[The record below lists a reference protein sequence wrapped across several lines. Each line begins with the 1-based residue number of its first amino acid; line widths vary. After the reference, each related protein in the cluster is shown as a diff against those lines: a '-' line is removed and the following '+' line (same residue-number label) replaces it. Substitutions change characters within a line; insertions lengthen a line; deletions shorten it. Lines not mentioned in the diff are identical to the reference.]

1 MYTSGGAAA
10 IAYKIYKN
18 VLLITY
24 FQAVM
29 FILATHQFKG
39 KYNLV
44 WLLKIPFNTTNAIK
58 MPNHRDEL
66 TIQRNEL
73 LNFYSIF
80 TNSLLLCITQ

>member
-1 MYTSGGAAA
+1 MYTSGGAAV
-10 IAYKIYKN
+10 IVYKIYKN

-29 FILATHQFKG
+29 FILSKQKFKG
-39 KYNLV
+39 KYIFV
-44 WLLKIPFNTTNAIK
+44 CLLKIPFNATNAIK

-73 LNFYSIF
+73 LNLYSTF